1 MSKIEKRIE
10 TRLETAPIHEVG
22 AVLDMKLGET
32 SPEGV
37 ADYIG
42 LSVQNLDDRLLR
54 IKEAEAQIK
63 SLKSELTSQIE
74 TIKIGS
80 AKWLEES
87 GIDKLQ
93 GMYVSSVSVSK
104 SKPKEDVK
112 IINEESLINQG
123 YFKTSVDKTAVKNAI
138 INGVDVDG
146 ATIEVTHI
154 ENKVR
159 INKRKKESAA

>member
-1 MSKIEKRIE
+1 MKIELRKE
-10 TRLETAPIHEVG
+10 TRLETAPLQEVG
-22 AVLDMKLGET
+22 AILDYKLSET

-42 LSVQNLDDRLLR
+42 LSLQNIDDRLTR

-63 SLKSELTSQIE
+63 SLKAELASQME
-74 TIKIGS
+74 SIKIGS
-80 AKWLEES
+80 AKWLKEA

-112 IINEESLINQG
+112 IVNEESLINQG

-138 INGVDVDG
+138 LSSVNVDG
-146 ATIEVTHI
+146 ASIEVTHI
-154 ENKVR
+154 EDKVR
-159 INKRKKESAA
+159 INKREKKSVA